1 MKNKLLVIGAVCLL
15 LTTFVFAVS
24 AEQPETA
31 FPSMENGQNLPQMP
45 QGEMPQGQAPQG
57 SRGQMPSENM
67 EEMPAGIA
75 TEQIEPAQTDETNT
89 TQENTQSEQPA
100 WNENQRP
107 EMNMDENVPQRDGFN
122 PMEQG
127 DFPIGQQTQTT
138 EESEK
143 LYEKWI
149 TPAVSAVLLIFG
161 FIFVAFYK
169 RKQ

>member
-15 LTTFVFAVS
+15 LTTFVFTVS
-24 AEQPETA
+24 AEPETA

-57 SRGQMPSENM
+57 RRGQMPS
-67 EEMPAGIA
+67 G
-75 TEQIEPAQTDETNT
+75 
-89 TQENTQSEQPA
+89 
-100 WNENQRP
+100 
-107 EMNMDENVPQRDGFN
+107 NMDENVPQRDGFN

-149 TPAVSAVLLIFG
+149 TPAACAVLLIFG
-161 FIFVAFYK
+161 FAFVAFYK